1 MKLKLMSCVS
11 LPFLAFNFL
20 AFNKNIRHHCDP
32 KQSLPRVEA
41 ICTCPLSRAAGAHE
55 KKKIICSDDFF
66 ALPHFRFLFCPA
78 CYGAP
83 RHFSVFPGSS
93 FASRTG
99 NNVNATRESPMRG
112 GAVGLARKLR
122 TGRKIQV
129 SVRRGRESEGS
140 HTTHLHACVS
150 VSLC

>member
-1 MKLKLMSCVS
+1 MARQRYVQGTSHSATAVNMSTTNRTALGAVS
-11 LPFLAFNFL
+11 
-20 AFNKNIRHHCDP
+20 
-32 KQSLPRVEA
+32 
-41 ICTCPLSRAAGAHE
+41 AA
-55 KKKIICSDDFF
+55 
-66 ALPHFRFLFCPA
+66 
-78 CYGAP
+78 
-83 RHFSVFPGSS
+83 
-93 FASRTG
+93 
-99 NNVNATRESPMRG
+99 NVNATRESPMRG